1 MNSIFSGRDCAQNF
15 LNRLHKEKWSLHSI
29 DTAQRKKAQS
39 ENSVIHL
46 SGIWASPL
54 GTNHYRRGGG
64 LGFGGSYGF
73 HRGRRGISLR
83 QQSIKR
89 DYRKLTANYL
99 PVRRGKEKY
108 YKALDGESAKFCDTP
123 KSSSSRTIDYDR
135 FPWLLGY
142 IKELLKRWHNTISVH
157 RHTNR
162 KESLNNLASWNGFL
176 AASQTLNVISCT
188 KLGVSRAT
196 QPMNQID
203 CYGRGF
209 WIKVTI

>member
-1 MNSIFSGRDCAQNF
+1 MILALYRH
-15 LNRLHKEKWSLHSI
+15 RPKK
-29 DTAQRKKAQS
+29 KKAQS

-46 SGIWASPL
+46 SGIWASPW
-54 GTNHYRRGGG
+54 GGG

-73 HRGRRGISLR
+73 QRGRRGISLH
-83 QQSIKR
+83 QQSINR

-108 YKALDGESAKFCDTP
+108 YRALDGGSAKFCDTP
-123 KSSSSRTIDYDR
+123 KSSNSRTIDYDR

-142 IKELLKRWHNTISVH
+142 IKELLTRLHNIISVY

-176 AASQTLNVISCT
+176 AASQTLNIISCT

-203 CYGRGF
+203 CFGRGF
-209 WIKVTI
+209 WIKVTR